1 MAAWLDQLTGWT
13 GWLPLLL
20 LALLYVG
27 ALVVLRRAGSRE
39 LARLVRP
46 GFTALGGGLL
56 VLFLLKPVERPT
68 LSLSTGMLL
77 TWCAWMAAVWA
88 FAALSARKRLDRFL
102 PEGGTNTGSMVGAM
116 LFIVLPTALLLL
128 GSGVDLLALAGWPG
142 ALPGSVAI
150 LAVLVALVGSASS
163 LRPLVGLVKPAT
175 LSGLLVETFL
185 RQLFAAALPEELLFR
200 AFAQTWMQDLLGPV
214 GGVVSVAVGFG
225 LLHLFRVPEGLGVAK
240 PSVRIAMVVL
250 LHVSHGLFL
259 GLLFATT
266 GSLWFVV
273 VFHAMHNGLAEL
285 PRALRARLRPVA
297 GTRAV

>member
-1 MAAWLDQLTGWT
+1 MTAWLQELSRWT

-20 LALLYVG
+20 LALLYAG
-27 ALVVLRRAGSRE
+27 ALVILRRSGSRE

-56 VLFLLKPVERPT
+56 VLILLKPVERPT
-68 LSLSTGMLL
+68 LSLSPPMLF

-88 FAALSARKRLDRFL
+88 FAALSGRKRLDRFL
-102 PEGGTNTGSMVGAM
+102 PEGGTNTGSMLGAM
-116 LFIVLPTALLLL
+116 LFIVLPTALLLHA
-128 GSGVDLLALAGWPG
+128 SGLDLMALSGWRG

-163 LRPLVGLVKPAT
+163 LRPLLGLVKPAT
-175 LSGLLVETFL
+175 LAGLLAETCL

-200 AFAQTWMQDLLGPV
+200 AFAQTLMQDLLGPV

-225 LLHLFRVPEGLGVAK
+225 LLHAFRVPEGLGLTN
-240 PSVRIAMVVL
+240 SSGRIAMVVL

-273 VFHAMHNGLAEL
+273 AFHAMHNGLAEL
-285 PRALRARLRPVA
+285 PRALRARLRPAA
-297 GTRAV
+297 GSRAV